1 MRKELFIALFGIITG
16 IMAFTPDPLH
26 LHPQTKESSIPSAF
40 SLRTFTSS
48 RGDQDLSLPWTHFQD
63 WALRDNME
71 KYVVSVPR
79 PGASKP
85 QLYGLWRSLSREVVE
100 LSGYP
105 ANQLRE
111 QYEAQQQE
119 NDETTEK
126 SKKPIPD
133 ILPMLDEYEFEPSGG
148 LSGRVYGIPGI
159 AEGSKIETTAL
170 RDVQITVP
178 KGYVLTDE
186 VVYEL
191 GSPLRTPYALDG
203 VNRPSISKTTKS
215 LTSNA
220 LSFSEDVSK
229 GDDMLIK
236 LGGLTGVVLAGATAL
251 GMLSHHLTVNV
262 FWV

>member
-1 MRKELFIALFGIITG
+1 MREKIIALFAIVTG

-26 LHPQTKESSIPSAF
+26 LQPQTKGRSIPSAF
-40 SLRTFTSS
+40 SLKTFTSS
-48 RGDQDLSLPWTHFQD
+48 QGGQELSLPWTDFQD

-85 QLYGLWRSLSREVVE
+85 QLFGLWRSLSREVVE

-105 ANQLRE
+105 ADQLRE
-111 QYEAQQQE
+111 RYEAQQQQNNE
-119 NDETTEK
+119 ATEK

-191 GSPLRTPYALDG
+191 GSPLRTPYSLDG
-203 VNRPSISKTTKS
+203 VERPSLSKTAES

-220 LSFSEDVSK
+220 LSFSDDVSK

-236 LGGLTGVVLAGATAL
+236 LGGLTGVVLAGASAV